1 MFCIVMSNKK
11 EGKTMVQRCSVQLM
25 LDLLHAKVGVPLN
38 TPNIET
44 ASWEE
49 LGVESLGLTEVC
61 TSLEHAFGIE
71 IPNEEALSMK
81 NVQELVA
88 FVNSIAA

>member
-1 MFCIVMSNKK
+1 MTPRCTVQS
-11 EGKTMVQRCSVQLM
+11 MV
-25 LDLLHAKVGVPLN
+25 DILHAKVGVPRD

-61 TSLEHAFGIE
+61 TSLEHKLGII
-71 IPNEEALSMK
+71 IPNDEVFSLS
-81 NVQELVA
+81 NIRELVA
-88 FVNSIAA
+88 FVNSIEA

>member
-1 MFCIVMSNKK
+1 MA
-11 EGKTMVQRCSVQLM
+11 QRCDVQL
-25 LDLLHAKVGVPLN
+25 LLHTLHLKVGVPLN
-38 TPNIET
+38 TPDIDA

-61 TSLEHAFGIE
+61 TSLEHQFGIV
-71 IPNEEALSMK
+71 IPQTEAFSTK

-88 FVNSIAA
+88 FVNSIQA

>member
-1 MFCIVMSNKK
+1 MTTRCD
-11 EGKTMVQRCSVQLM
+11 VQVI
-25 LDLLHAKVGVPLN
+25 LDLLHSKVGVPLN
-38 TPNIET
+38 TPNGDT

-61 TSLEHAFGIE
+61 TSLEHKFGIV
-71 IPNEEALSMK
+71 IPQTETFR